1 MKDEMRRVGTWRGVF
16 VGVCMVVCVVVCV
29 GCGSRYVPVHYY
41 HERERVKVERD
52 SVHFADTVRIA
63 ERGDTVLVE
72 VVKWRTR
79 YRSAT
84 DTVVKVDTVQLPP
97 QLLTQSA
104 PAKSWTDKWWS
115 GFVFVALSLL
125 VGAVAA
131 YLLVKA
137 CNSAFGI

>member
-1 MKDEMRRVGTWRGVF
+1 MKDERRRVGTWRGVF
-16 VGVCMVVCVVVCV
+16 VGLCVVCCM

-63 ERGDTVLVE
+63 EHGDTVLVE

-84 DTVVKVDTVQLPP
+84 DTVVRVDTVSIPRELMVQPASERQP
-97 QLLTQSA
+97 WWRRWLTA
-104 PAKSWTDKWWS
+104 I
-115 GFVFVALSLL
+115 GALVV
-125 VGAVAA
+125 VGAGAI
-131 YLLVKA
+131 
-137 CNSAFGI
+137 GIYKLIRVLR

>member
-16 VGVCMVVCVVVCV
+16 VGLCMVVCV

-52 SVHFADTVRIA
+52 SVYFADTVRIA

-84 DTVVKVDTVQLPP
+84 DTVVRVDTVAIPRELMVQPASERQP
-97 QLLTQSA
+97 WWRRWLTA
-104 PAKSWTDKWWS
+104 I
-115 GFVFVALSLL
+115 GALVV
-125 VGAVAA
+125 VGAGAIGV
-131 YLLVKA
+131 YKLIRVLR
-137 CNSAFGI
+137 

>member
-1 MKDEMRRVGTWRGVF
+1 MKDEMSRVGTWR
-16 VGVCMVVCVVVCV
+16 GVCMVVCVVCCMVVCM

-41 HERERVKVERD
+41 HERESVRVERD

-84 DTVVKVDTVQLPP
+84 DTVVRVDTVAIPRELVVE
-97 QLLTQSA
+97 SA
-104 PAKSWTDKWWS
+104 PERQPWWRRWLTAI
-115 GFVFVALSLL
+115 GALVV
-125 VGAVAA
+125 VGAGAI
-131 YLLVKA
+131 
-137 CNSAFGI
+137 GIYKLIRVLR

>member
-1 MKDEMRRVGTWRGVF
+1 MKDEMRRIGLWRGVF
-16 VGVCMVVCVVVCV
+16 VGLCMVVCM

-84 DTVVKVDTVQLPP
+84 DTVVRVDTVAIPRELVVQPASERQP
-97 QLLTQSA
+97 WWRRWLTA
-104 PAKSWTDKWWS
+104 I
-115 GFVFVALSLL
+115 GALVV
-125 VGAVAA
+125 VGAGAIGV
-131 YLLVKA
+131 YKLIRVLR
-137 CNSAFGI
+137 

>member
-1 MKDEMRRVGTWRGVF
+1 MKDEMRRIGTWR
-16 VGVCMVVCVVVCV
+16 GVCMVVCVVVCV

-41 HERERVKVERD
+41 HERESVRVERD

-84 DTVVKVDTVQLPP
+84 DTVVRVDTVSIPRELVVQPASERQP
-97 QLLTQSA
+97 WWRRWLTA
-104 PAKSWTDKWWS
+104 I
-115 GFVFVALSLL
+115 GALVV
-125 VGAVAA
+125 VGAGAI
-131 YLLVKA
+131 
-137 CNSAFGI
+137 GIYKLIRVLR

>member
-1 MKDEMRRVGTWRGVF
+1 MKDELRRVGTWRGV
-16 VGVCMVVCVVVCV
+16 CMVVCMVVCV

-41 HERERVKVERD
+41 HERESVRVERD

-84 DTVVKVDTVQLPP
+84 DTVVRVDTVAIPRELMVQPASERQP
-97 QLLTQSA
+97 WWRRWLTA
-104 PAKSWTDKWWS
+104 I
-115 GFVFVALSLL
+115 GALVV
-125 VGAVAA
+125 VGAGAIGV
-131 YLLVKA
+131 YKLIRVLR
-137 CNSAFGI
+137 

>member
-16 VGVCMVVCVVVCV
+16 VGLCMVVCV

-41 HERERVKVERD
+41 HERESVRVERD
-52 SVHFADTVRIA
+52 SVYFADTVRIA

-84 DTVVKVDTVQLPP
+84 DTVVRVDTVSIPRELMVQPASERQP
-97 QLLTQSA
+97 WWRRWLTA
-104 PAKSWTDKWWS
+104 I
-115 GFVFVALSLL
+115 GALVV
-125 VGAVAA
+125 VGAGAIGV
-131 YLLVKA
+131 YKLIRVLR
-137 CNSAFGI
+137 

>member
-1 MKDEMRRVGTWRGVF
+1 MKDERRRVGLWR
-16 VGVCMVVCVVVCV
+16 GVCMVVCVVVCM

-41 HERERVKVERD
+41 HERESVRVERD

-84 DTVVKVDTVQLPP
+84 DTVVRVDTVAIPRELMVQPASERQP
-97 QLLTQSA
+97 WWRMWLTA
-104 PAKSWTDKWWS
+104 I
-115 GFVFVALSLL
+115 GALVV
-125 VGAVAA
+125 VGAGAIGV
-131 YLLVKA
+131 YKLVRVLR
-137 CNSAFGI
+137 